1 MNGFEIPLMGM
12 ATGIII
18 PVAVFVWLYFEEK
31 GKRDTMLEIA
41 KHIDDPRQLEQL
53 VSIFKEK
60 KEPIDYR
67 RGGIIKVHARECF
80 CRFHNSNGGEERR
93 AAGLASR
100 RGASVARDHRGGRHC
115 PMFATAAEPDFYRLG
130 FLAGG
135 RRRRKVPRSN
145 NARPAQAL
153 DQ

>member
-67 RGGIIKVHARECF
+67 RGGVISMFVGLGIFMLGYLSLGALFEGVGTLVGLIGAGTMIAGYLYPKTSEEITDAVQEFERE
-80 CRFHNSNGGEERR
+80 
-93 AAGLASR
+93 
-100 RGASVARDHRGGRHC
+100 
-115 PMFATAAEPDFYRLG
+115 
-130 FLAGG
+130 
-135 RRRRKVPRSN
+135 
-145 NARPAQAL
+145 
-153 DQ
+153 

>member
-53 VSIFKEK
+53 VSIFREK

-67 RGGIIKVHARECF
+67 RGGVISIFVGLGIFMLGYLSLGSFFEGVGALVSLIGAGTMIAGYLYPKTSEEITHAVEEFERE
-80 CRFHNSNGGEERR
+80 
-93 AAGLASR
+93 
-100 RGASVARDHRGGRHC
+100 
-115 PMFATAAEPDFYRLG
+115 
-130 FLAGG
+130 
-135 RRRRKVPRSN
+135 
-145 NARPAQAL
+145 
-153 DQ
+153 

>member
-53 VSIFKEK
+53 VSIFREK

-67 RGGIIKVHARECF
+67 RGGVIAIFVGLGIFMLGYLSLGALFEGVGALVGLIGAGTMIAGYLYPKTSEEITHAVEEFERE
-80 CRFHNSNGGEERR
+80 
-93 AAGLASR
+93 
-100 RGASVARDHRGGRHC
+100 
-115 PMFATAAEPDFYRLG
+115 
-130 FLAGG
+130 
-135 RRRRKVPRSN
+135 
-145 NARPAQAL
+145 
-153 DQ
+153 

>member
-18 PVAVFVWLYFEEK
+18 PATVFVWLYFEEK

-67 RGGIIKVHARECF
+67 RGGVIAIFVGLGIFMLGYLSLGALFEGVGALVGLIGAGTMIAGYLYPKTSEEITHAVEEFERE
-80 CRFHNSNGGEERR
+80 
-93 AAGLASR
+93 
-100 RGASVARDHRGGRHC
+100 
-115 PMFATAAEPDFYRLG
+115 
-130 FLAGG
+130 
-135 RRRRKVPRSN
+135 
-145 NARPAQAL
+145 
-153 DQ
+153 

>member
-31 GKRDTMLEIA
+31 GKRDTMLEIS

-67 RGGIIKVHARECF
+67 GGGVISMFVGLGIFMLGYLSLGALFEGVGALVGLIGAGTMIAGYLYPKTSEEITDAVQEFERE
-80 CRFHNSNGGEERR
+80 
-93 AAGLASR
+93 
-100 RGASVARDHRGGRHC
+100 
-115 PMFATAAEPDFYRLG
+115 
-130 FLAGG
+130 
-135 RRRRKVPRSN
+135 
-145 NARPAQAL
+145 
-153 DQ
+153 

>member
-31 GKRDTMLEIA
+31 GNRDTMLEIA

-67 RGGIIKVHARECF
+67 RGGVIAIFVGLGIFMLGYLSLGALFEGVGALVGLIGAGTMIAGYLYPKTSEEITHAVEEFERE
-80 CRFHNSNGGEERR
+80 
-93 AAGLASR
+93 
-100 RGASVARDHRGGRHC
+100 
-115 PMFATAAEPDFYRLG
+115 
-130 FLAGG
+130 
-135 RRRRKVPRSN
+135 
-145 NARPAQAL
+145 
-153 DQ
+153 

>member
-53 VSIFKEK
+53 VSVFNEK

-67 RGGIIKVHARECF
+67 RGGVIAIFVGLGIFMLGYLSLGALFEGVGALVGLIGAGTMIAGYLYPKTSEEITHAVEEFERE
-80 CRFHNSNGGEERR
+80 
-93 AAGLASR
+93 
-100 RGASVARDHRGGRHC
+100 
-115 PMFATAAEPDFYRLG
+115 
-130 FLAGG
+130 
-135 RRRRKVPRSN
+135 
-145 NARPAQAL
+145 
-153 DQ
+153 

>member
-67 RGGIIKVHARECF
+67 RGGVIAIFVGLGIFMLGYLSLGALFEGVGALVGLIGAGTMIAGYLYPKT
-80 CRFHNSNGGEERR
+80 SEEIT
-93 AAGLASR
+93 LSLI
-100 RGASVARDHRGGRHC
+100 HI
-115 PMFATAAEPDFYRLG
+115 
-130 FLAGG
+130 
-135 RRRRKVPRSN
+135 
-145 NARPAQAL
+145 
-153 DQ
+153 

>member
-67 RGGIIKVHARECF
+67 RGGVIAMFV
-80 CRFHNSNGGEERR
+80 
-93 AAGLASR
+93 GL
-100 RGASVARDHRGGRHC
+100 GIF
-115 PMFATAAEPDFYRLG
+115 MLG
-130 FLAGG
+130 YL
-135 RRRRKVPRSN
+135 
-145 NARPAQAL
+145 AL
-153 DQ
+153 DALFEGVGALVGLIGAGTMIAGYLYPKTSEEITHAVEEFERE

>member
-67 RGGIIKVHARECF
+67 RGGVIAMFVGLGIFMLGYLALGALFEGVGALVGLIGAGTMIVGYLYPKTSEEITHAVEEFERE
-80 CRFHNSNGGEERR
+80 
-93 AAGLASR
+93 
-100 RGASVARDHRGGRHC
+100 
-115 PMFATAAEPDFYRLG
+115 
-130 FLAGG
+130 
-135 RRRRKVPRSN
+135 
-145 NARPAQAL
+145 
-153 DQ
+153 

>member
-67 RGGIIKVHARECF
+67 RGGVIAIFVGLGIFMLGYLSLGALFEGVGALVGLIGAGTMIAGYLYPKTSEEITDAVEEFERE
-80 CRFHNSNGGEERR
+80 
-93 AAGLASR
+93 
-100 RGASVARDHRGGRHC
+100 
-115 PMFATAAEPDFYRLG
+115 
-130 FLAGG
+130 
-135 RRRRKVPRSN
+135 
-145 NARPAQAL
+145 
-153 DQ
+153 

>member
-1 MNGFEIPLMGM
+1 MNGFEIPIMGM
-12 ATGIII
+12 VTGIII

-67 RGGIIKVHARECF
+67 RGGVIAIFVGLGIFMLGYLSLGALFEGVGALVGLIGAGTMIAGYLYPKTSEEITDAVEEFERE
-80 CRFHNSNGGEERR
+80 
-93 AAGLASR
+93 
-100 RGASVARDHRGGRHC
+100 
-115 PMFATAAEPDFYRLG
+115 
-130 FLAGG
+130 
-135 RRRRKVPRSN
+135 
-145 NARPAQAL
+145 
-153 DQ
+153 

>member
-67 RGGIIKVHARECF
+67 RGGVIAMFVGLGIFMLGYLALGALFEGVGALVGLIGAGTMIAGYLYPKTSEEITDAVEKFERE
-80 CRFHNSNGGEERR
+80 
-93 AAGLASR
+93 
-100 RGASVARDHRGGRHC
+100 
-115 PMFATAAEPDFYRLG
+115 
-130 FLAGG
+130 
-135 RRRRKVPRSN
+135 
-145 NARPAQAL
+145 
-153 DQ
+153 